1 MNKVLDHIITLNAY
15 AKNIKELGI
24 TEDISFEYVT
34 QFTYTELVEIK
45 NKLKEKQI
53 EVAFVGKN
61 NLKVYCNYCTILI
74 YQK

>member
-24 TEDISFEYVT
+24 TEDISFEYVN
-34 QFTYTELVEIK
+34 QFAYAELVEIK

-53 EVAFVGKN
+53 EVAFVGKSTM
-61 NLKVYCNYCTILI
+61 KVYCNYCTILI